1 MRASPGGARARGR
14 GSATIKAESPHAAF
28 DGPPPA
34 DLAPATE
41 ALMALIGIDTGGTFT
56 DFVLWQD
63 GRIRVHKVL
72 STPQA
77 PERAILEGIRD
88 LGLDAQRLSV
98 VHGSTVATNAVLE
111 GKGARTL
118 YVGNR
123 GLEDLL
129 AIGRQ
134 ARWDLYDLQPPPRC
148 PPVPPGLCVGT
159 GGRLAADGTL
169 LDPLSPEDLVELLT
183 AIARVGPESVA
194 INLLFSYLDDRAE
207 VTIAASLPPGLFV
220 SRSSEV
226 LPVAGEYER
235 GIATWLNARV
245 GPLVGRY
252 LKRLGNGLPGAQVA
266 VMQSSGETIAAQQ
279 TARHAVRLLLSGPA
293 GGLAGAAF
301 AAAAGGAARILSF
314 DMGGTSTDVAVI
326 DGQPR
331 LTTSGRIAG
340 LPVALPM
347 VDMHTI
353 GAGGGSIVRVDAG
366 GLLLVGPESAG
377 ADPGPACYGRGGTR
391 PTVTDANLVLGRL
404 DPAGFLG
411 GRMVL
416 DRGAAEAAL
425 MPVARAIGRSL
436 EETALGIVRLA
447 DEHMARALRVI
458 SVERGLDPRGF
469 TLTSFGGAGGQ
480 HVCALAEAL
489 GTAEALV
496 PVHAGVLSALGML
509 VAPPGRTLTRGWSFL
524 LAALTDQAVAVG
536 LGALAAQGV
545 AELEA
550 EGWGRPTLRVE
561 PSLDLRYRGQS
572 YTLNLAWTDI
582 ATTIESFHR
591 RHAEA
596 HGHRLDLPVELVSLC
611 VRVHAPAR
619 HLRLPAKA
627 SSRASAPAPN
637 RQLAAYGC
645 ASPVPVYARDVL
657 VADWPIVGP
666 AVVTDAVATVWVAP
680 GWQAQVD
687 PVGNLWLRRRVAA
700 QRGARALGHLAV

>member
-1 MRASPGGARARGR
+1 
-14 GSATIKAESPHAAF
+14 
-28 DGPPPA
+28 
-34 DLAPATE
+34 
-41 ALMALIGIDTGGTFT
+41 
-56 DFVLWQD
+56 
-63 GRIRVHKVL
+63 
-72 STPQA
+72 
-77 PERAILEGIRD
+77 
-88 LGLDAQRLSV
+88 
-98 VHGSTVATNAVLE
+98 
-111 GKGARTL
+111 
-118 YVGNR
+118 
-123 GLEDLL
+123 
-129 AIGRQ
+129 
-134 ARWDLYDLQPPPRC
+134 
-148 PPVPPGLCVGT
+148 
-159 GGRLAADGTL
+159 
-169 LDPLSPEDLVELLT
+169 
-183 AIARVGPESVA
+183 
-194 INLLFSYLDDRAE
+194 
-207 VTIAASLPPGLFV
+207 
-220 SRSSEV
+220 
-226 LPVAGEYER
+226 
-235 GIATWLNARV
+235 
-245 GPLVGRY
+245 
-252 LKRLGNGLPGAQVA
+252 
-266 VMQSSGETIAAQQ
+266 
-279 TARHAVRLLLSGPA
+279 
-293 GGLAGAAF
+293 
-301 AAAAGGAARILSF
+301 
-314 DMGGTSTDVAVI
+314 
-326 DGQPR
+326 
-331 LTTSGRIAG
+331 
-340 LPVALPM
+340 
-347 VDMHTI
+347 
-353 GAGGGSIVRVDAG
+353 
-366 GLLLVGPESAG
+366 
-377 ADPGPACYGRGGTR
+377 
-391 PTVTDANLVLGRL
+391 
-404 DPAGFLG
+404 
-411 GRMVL
+411 MVL